1 MIVEYLNILF
11 ADKEIYN
18 LMEKEY
24 NRQVNN
30 LELIASENIVSDAV
44 REAMGSHL
52 TNKYAEGYPGKR
64 YYGGCKY
71 IDEIETLAQERVCKI
86 FGTKYANVQPH
97 SGSQANLAVYN
108 AFLEPGDTVLGL
120 SLQSGGHL
128 THGSTA
134 NASGKYYNFIPYGLD
149 PVTERIDYDM
159 IEKLAKEKH
168 PKMIV
173 AGASAYPRII
183 DFERISKIA
192 HDNDALFMVDMAHI
206 AGLVATG
213 LHPSPVG
220 YADVITSTTHK
231 TLRGP
236 RGGFI
241 LCDDPEYYKK
251 INKSVFPETQGGP
264 LEHIIAAKAV
274 CFHEAMDEGFTV
286 YQKQVV
292 ENAAALAA
300 ALKEQG
306 LRLVTDGTD
315 NHLVLIDL
323 TTTNHTGKEVE
334 KWLEEANISVNK
346 NTIPNEKRSPSITS
360 GIRVGTPAVTSR
372 GLVEKDMEKIAEM
385 IAKIAFEGESAIPVV
400 KEEVK
405 TLLKNVPLREYK
417 Y

>member
-1 MIVEYLNILF
+1 M
-11 ADKEIYN
+11 DKRI
-18 LMEKEY
+18 KEALD
-24 NRQVNN
+24 NEFKRQNDNV
-30 LELIASENIVSDAV
+30 ELIASENYVSTDILKLQ
-44 REAMGSHL
+44 GSIF
-52 TNKYAEGYPGKR
+52 TNKYAEGYPKKR
-64 YYGGCKY
+64 YYGGC
-71 IDEIETLAQERVCKI
+71 INVDTIENIAIEYACKL
-86 FGTKYANVQPH
+86 FKCKYANVQPH

-134 NASGKYYNFIPYGLD
+134 NASGKYYNFVPYGLD
-149 PVTERIDYDM
+149 PITERIDYDM

-192 HDNDALFMVDMAHI
+192 HDNNALFMVDMAHI

-292 ENAAALAA
+292 ENAAALAT

-323 TTTNHTGKEVE
+323 TSTNHTGKEVE

-385 IAKIAFEGESAIPVV
+385 IAKIAFEGESAIPIV

-405 TLLKNVPLREYK
+405 TLLKDVPLRK
-417 Y
+417 YGVI